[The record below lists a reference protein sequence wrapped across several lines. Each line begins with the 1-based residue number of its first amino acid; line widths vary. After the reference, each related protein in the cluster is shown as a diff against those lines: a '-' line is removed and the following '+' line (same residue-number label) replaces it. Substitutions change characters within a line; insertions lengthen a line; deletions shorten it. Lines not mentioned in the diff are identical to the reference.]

1 MTEQSARARAG
12 ALPHPKNLWLASL
25 GAMLE
30 YYDFVVYIYVA
41 TKISAAFFPSTSS
54 SQIKLAET
62 LGIYSIGFLIRPLAG
77 VLMSHYADRLG
88 RKRLFIFTVALMSVS
103 TLLIGFL
110 PTYASVGWLA
120 PALLLLLRIAQGC
133 AVGGELPGAAVFV
146 TEHAGPKRVGFSG
159 GVLQSLA
166 YGGFLLGAGAA
177 VVSALIAQANPDWS
191 SLSWRLPFIV
201 GGALGIASTFLR
213 RALEETPLF
222 EDLKKR
228 ADLRAKA
235 PVAEVARHHRAALM
249 FGFGMVF
256 AMTVT
261 NVVYFQYWPTFLESQ
276 LGEPHAYAL
285 TVSLTAIV
293 SIMIALPLWGLL
305 ADRFGW
311 SRALSVGAVLLAVVS
326 TWLFVTVPSLKHDPL
341 ALVWSIIPVAVASGA
356 VVAPVPG
363 LISALFPTAVRQSGY
378 AVAYNIGVAIFG
390 GPLPLFLVWLV
401 GSHGLRAPLGV
412 LLASYAVILI
422 LAFVVKRMTVHLG
435 SPLQDVDPVRVAD
448 GAGLQAR

>member
-1 MTEQSARARAG
+1 MTAQNASGRAG
-12 ALPHPKNLWLASL
+12 ALPHPRNLWLASL

-41 TKISAAFFPSTSS
+41 TKISAAFFPAASS

-88 RKRLFIFTVALMSVS
+88 RKKLFIFTVSLMSVS

-110 PTYASVGWLA
+110 PTYATVGWLA
-120 PALLLLLRIAQGC
+120 PVLLLLLRIAQGC

-146 TEHAGPKRVGFSG
+146 TEHAGARRLGFAG
-159 GVLQSLA
+159 GILQSLA

-177 VVSALIAQANPDWS
+177 VLSALIARTAPEWS
-191 SLSWRLPFIV
+191 SLSWRLPFMV
-201 GGALGIASTFLR
+201 GGALGVVSTFLR

-222 EDLKKR
+222 EDLNKQ
-228 ADLRAKA
+228 ADLRSKA
-235 PVAEVARHHRAALM
+235 PVTEVARRHRGALV
-249 FGFGMVF
+249 FGFGMVL

-276 LGEPHAYAL
+276 LGQPHAHAL
-285 TVSLTAIV
+285 MVSLTAIC
-293 SIMIALPLWGLL
+293 SIMVALPFWGLF

-311 SRALSVGAVLLAVVS
+311 PIALGVGAVVLAAAS
-326 TWLFVTVPSLKHDPL
+326 SWLFVTVPSMPHDSM
-341 ALVWSIIPVAVASGA
+341 AMVWAIIPVAVASGA

-363 LISALFPTAVRQSGY
+363 LVSALFPTSVRQSGY
-378 AVAYNIGVAIFG
+378 AIAYNFGVAIFG

-401 GSHGLRAPLGV
+401 GSYGLRAPLGV
-412 LLASYAVILI
+412 LLGSYGVVLV
-422 LAFVVKRMTVHLG
+422 LAIMVRRMNLHIG
-435 SPLQDVDPVRVAD
+435 SPLPAVERRHTT
-448 GAGLQAR
+448 GGTELQAR